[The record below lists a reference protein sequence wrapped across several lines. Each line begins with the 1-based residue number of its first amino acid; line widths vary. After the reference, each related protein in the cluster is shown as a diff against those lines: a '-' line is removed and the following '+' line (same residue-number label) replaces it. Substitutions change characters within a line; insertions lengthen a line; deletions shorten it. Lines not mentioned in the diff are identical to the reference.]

1 MWVEQWPL
9 KGGRLEHLKWLVKE
23 QLEAGHIEPS
33 VSPWNSPVFFF
44 FVFFF
49 SYIKKSGK
57 WRILHDLRSI
67 NSVIQPMGHPAI
79 QGSPPQLWALGIDH

>member
-33 VSPWNSPVFFF
+33 VSPWNSPFFF
-44 FVFFF
+44 FFHTLKNLENGEYYMI
-49 SYIKKSGK
+49 S
-57 WRILHDLRSI
+57 DLL
-67 NSVIQPMGHPAI
+67 IQ
-79 QGSPPQLWALGIDH
+79 